1 MRWDAS
7 LVLWTPVQFLRLWRM
22 QGPSVFL
29 LSYLCNLGMKRETG
43 HVARSSWCLL
53 CAEILFLIVTAIH
66 VSQISQPRP
75 WISFSTTSFTNFL
88 NFSVLW
94 KSAGLSVQELSWE
107 NAAQS
112 SHLGLRHGAQPGM
125 VSCTYA
131 EGTGLRPSPL
141 GFRELTQCSRC
152 TQCCA
157 NCPVTCVSLCSI
169 TWGRLGG
176 WTL

>member
-1 MRWDAS
+1 MGCISGLVNTSTVSKTVEDAVS
-7 LVLWTPVQFLRLWRM
+7 LSRSALWSVQS
-22 QGPSVFL
+22 G
-29 LSYLCNLGMKRETG
+29 NEERETG

-66 VSQISQPRP
+66 VSQISQPRS
-75 WISFSTTSFTNFL
+75 WISFSTTSFTNFF
-88 NFSVLW
+88 NFSILW

-112 SHLGLRHGAQPGM
+112 SHLGLRCGAQPGM

-141 GFRELTQCSRC
+141 GFRELTQCSWC

-157 NCPVTCVSLCSI
+157 SCPVTRVSLCSI
-169 TWGRLGG
+169 TWGRLSG

>member
-1 MRWDAS
+1 MGCISGLVNTSTISKTVEDAGS
-7 LVLWTPVQFLRLWRM
+7 LSL
-22 QGPSVFL
+22 SAL
-29 LSYLCNLGMKRETG
+29 LSVQSGNEERETG